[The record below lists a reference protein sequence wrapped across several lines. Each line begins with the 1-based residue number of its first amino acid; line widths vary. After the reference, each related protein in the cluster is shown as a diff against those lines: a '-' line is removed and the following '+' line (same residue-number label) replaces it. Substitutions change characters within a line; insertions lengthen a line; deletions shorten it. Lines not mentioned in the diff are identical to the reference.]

1 MKRVAKHRLIRLTA
15 LTLVVMLLA
24 TSAVSATATEPV
36 QPRASAYLT
45 SYQTYIYPAG
55 GGEIQV
61 WFDVTA
67 DHYMDELGALSIF
80 LYESTDNAYWTHVE
94 TFSHIDYGNMLLE
107 DDIFHMSHVTYQG
120 VRGRYYKAYVCIW
133 AGKDGGGDS
142 RYLWTS
148 VKIAT

>member
-1 MKRVAKHRLIRLTA
+1 MNNGATHRLTRVIA
-15 LTLVVMLLA
+15 LILALMLFA
-24 TSAVSATATEPV
+24 SSSVSAVATESV

-67 DHYMDELGALSIF
+67 DYYMDELGALYVY
-80 LYESTDNAYWTHVE
+80 LYESSDNSNWTRVK
-94 TFSHIDYGNMLLE
+94 TFSHIDYDNMLLE
-107 DDIFHMSHVTYQG
+107 DDIFHMDHVTYQG

-133 AGKDGGGDS
+133 AGKDGGGDT

-148 VKIAT
+148 VKQAT